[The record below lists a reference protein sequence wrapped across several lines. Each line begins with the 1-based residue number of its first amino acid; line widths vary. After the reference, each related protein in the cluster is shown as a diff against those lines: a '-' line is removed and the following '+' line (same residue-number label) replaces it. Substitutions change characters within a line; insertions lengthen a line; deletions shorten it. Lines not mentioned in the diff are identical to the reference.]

1 VQSKAT
7 TVPAYLAELPPDRR
21 KAIEA
26 VRKVIVA
33 NLDKDVEEGMQY
45 GMIGYAVPH
54 RVYPDGYHCN
64 PKQPVPFAAIA
75 SQKQYMSLYVMSVYG
90 QPKEEKWLRERWAA
104 AGKKLD
110 MGKCCIRFKSLD
122 DLPLDVVGEMFR
134 RVSAKDFI
142 AHYES
147 VIKKPAK
154 KVRPPASTPAARGT
168 AASKPG
174 ARATP
179 VRSRGS
185 RPSSRSKPSR

>member
-1 VQSKAT
+1 MQSQAK
-7 TVPAYLAELPPDRR
+7 TVREYLSELSPERR
-21 KAIEA
+21 VAIEA

-33 NLDKDVEEGMQY
+33 NLDKNVEESMQY
-45 GMIGYAVPH
+45 GMISYAIPH

-64 PKQPVPFAAIA
+64 PKQPLPFASLA

-90 QPKEEKWLRERWAA
+90 QPKEENWLRERWTA

-122 DLPLDVVGEMFR
+122 DVPLDVVGELFR

-154 KVRPPASTPAARGT
+154 KKTPRPQA
-168 AASKPG
+168 
-174 ARATP
+174 
-179 VRSRGS
+179 
-185 RPSSRSKPSR
+185 